1 MSFPDLRKLSRQ
13 CNTALLPRFFWL
25 CSRCHTRFGLM
36 SPRLLFEPLMKMAG
50 CWSTWWACEDE
61 GRWVDKSRRR
71 RGGSEGGKGT
81 QSIIHLFDHFSPG
94 HRERLATVERTT
106 ERCRD
111 CLLYIPVPLYFQST
125 PIMYH
130 KCLEVHPEDQGQVM
144 WELGIDCCSDLFS
157 LQSIGEPPSL
167 MSDNLIN
174 EFNPTCMIWLILIW
188 GQTCVIVREP
198 VKNVLADF
206 AC

>member
-1 MSFPDLRKLSRQ
+1 MSFQDWRKLSRQ
-13 CNTALLPRFFWL
+13 CNAALLPRFFWL
-25 CSRCHTRFGLM
+25 CWRCHTRFGLM

-111 CLLYIPVPLYFQST
+111 CLLLYIPETLYFQST
-125 PIMYH
+125 HTHNVPQIPKYTLRT
-130 KCLEVHPEDQGQVM
+130 KARLCESS
-144 WELGIDCCSDLFS
+144 ELIVAQIYFPFKALVSHLVWC
-157 LQSIGEPPSL
+157 Q
-167 MSDNLIN
+167 
-174 EFNPTCMIWLILIW
+174 TIW
-188 GQTCVIVREP
+188 
-198 VKNVLADF
+198 
-206 AC
+206 

>member
-1 MSFPDLRKLSRQ
+1 MQ
-13 CNTALLPRFFWL
+13 CNALLPRFFWL
-25 CSRCHTRFGLM
+25 CWRCHTRFGLM

-111 CLLYIPVPLYFQST
+111 CLLYIPETLFFQST
-125 PIMYH
+125 HTHNVPQIPKYTLRTRARL
-130 KCLEVHPEDQGQVM
+130 CESS
-144 WELGIDCCSDLFS
+144 ELIVAQIYFPFKALVSHLVWC
-157 LQSIGEPPSL
+157 Q
-167 MSDNLIN
+167 
-174 EFNPTCMIWLILIW
+174 TIW
-188 GQTCVIVREP
+188 
-198 VKNVLADF
+198 
-206 AC
+206 